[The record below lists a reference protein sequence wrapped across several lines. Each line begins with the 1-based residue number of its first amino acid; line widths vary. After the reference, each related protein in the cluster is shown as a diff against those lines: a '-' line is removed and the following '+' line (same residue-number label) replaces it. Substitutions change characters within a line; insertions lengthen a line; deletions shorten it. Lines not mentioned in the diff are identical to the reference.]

1 MPGLVPGIHV
11 FQFLSKKD
19 VDGRDKPG
27 HDGYFSAAADSC
39 RSVMRGLVLSI
50 ARTPVLT
57 HISRT
62 ADRPGSRKPE
72 LPVGS
77 FMLDTL
83 RQFIADLVSPTADRS
98 RAFDETD
105 YRLAATA
112 LLVHVISLDG
122 APTAIEKQKLHS
134 LLESRFKLDP
144 GTADQLIASATLV
157 EGEAVDLYHFTSVI
171 MRSVDEEG
179 RLRIVEMMWELVY
192 ADGQVTEFEDNVVWR
207 AADLLGVSSRD
218 RIELKHRVAAA
229 GAAEAERSA
238 AAI

>member
-1 MPGLVPGIHV
+1 
-11 FQFLSKKD
+11 
-19 VDGRDKPG
+19 
-27 HDGYFSAAADSC
+27 
-39 RSVMRGLVLSI
+39 
-50 ARTPVLT
+50 
-57 HISRT
+57 
-62 ADRPGSRKPE
+62 
-72 LPVGS
+72 
-77 FMLDTL
+77 MLDGL
-83 RQFIADLVSPTADRS
+83 RQFIADIVSPLAQQD
-98 RAFDETD
+98 RAFDDTG

-122 APTAIEKQKLHS
+122 EPSDIEKRKLHS

-171 MRSVDEEG
+171 MRSVNEEG

-229 GAAEAERSA
+229 SQPVPVAGS
-238 AAI
+238 